1 MTPPKPSAN
10 RYRTARDIVVPKG
23 QIVVF
28 VSKMRKEIERTALAV
43 VNAGPDTQYEWTM
56 YFDDALR
63 SGLIEEVPK

>member
-1 MTPPKPSAN
+1 MSGPNLN
-10 RYRTARDIVVPKG
+10 RYRIARDIIVPKG

-28 VSKMRKEIERTALAV
+28 VAKMKKDIERTALAV
-43 VNAGPDTQYEWTM
+43 INAGPDMQYEWHM